1 MTDVFIIAVGNE
13 KEEYYRRAVDEYAK
27 RISAFARVTVRE
39 IKEKR
44 LLEDPSAGEIER
56 ALGEEG
62 KDILSS
68 LPKNCVLCALCV
80 EGEQLSSEEFAALLG
95 DSAQKGPVAFVI
107 GSSHGLCKSVKEAAR
122 RRISFSKMTF
132 PHRLMRVILF
142 EQIYRGFSILN
153 NGKYHK

>member
-13 KEEYYRRAVDEYAK
+13 KEEYYRRAIDEYAK

-44 LLEDPSAGEIER
+44 LPEEPSAGEIER
-56 ALGEEG
+56 ALEEEG

-107 GSSHGLCKSVKEAAR
+107 GSSHGLGKNVKDAAR
-122 RRISFSKMTF
+122 LKLSFSKMTF

>member
-13 KEEYYRRAVDEYAK
+13 KEEYYRAAIDEYAK

-44 LLEDPSAGEIER
+44 LPERAAAGETAR
-56 ALGEEG
+56 ALDEEG
-62 KDILSS
+62 KDILAS
-68 LPKNCVLCALCV
+68 LPKNCTLCALCV
-80 EGEQLSSEEFAALLG
+80 EGRQLSSEGFAEFIG
-95 DSAQKGPVAFVI
+95 DSALKGPLAFVI
-107 GSSHGLCKSVKEAAR
+107 GSSCGLSQNVKDAAQLKL
-122 RRISFSKMTF
+122 SFSKMTF

-142 EQIYRGFSILN
+142 EQLYRAFSILN